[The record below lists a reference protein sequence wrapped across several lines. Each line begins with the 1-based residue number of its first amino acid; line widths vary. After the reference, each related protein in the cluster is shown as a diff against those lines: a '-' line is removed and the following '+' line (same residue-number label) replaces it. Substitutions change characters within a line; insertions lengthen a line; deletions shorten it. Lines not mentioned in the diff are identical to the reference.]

1 MDNGG
6 GALQGTGVC
15 VARAPFGARLPPL
28 PAENLEISPP
38 RLLHCSRGSH
48 SLRNRARHLCARG
61 AGLTRRRSPT
71 IGLPIDIW
79 LCTESGLGLSRPEIR
94 SSTKDVGHLRFPAGL
109 VQTQAA

>member
-1 MDNGG
+1 MDWRRCFAGHRC
-6 GALQGTGVC
+6 LC
-15 VARAPFGARLPPL
+15 RAGPLWGSVPPL

-79 LCTESGLGLSRPEIR
+79 LC
-94 SSTKDVGHLRFPAGL
+94 VGG
-109 VQTQAA
+109 AA